1 MISLPPYPSNP
12 ATTQWNGL
20 TLREIEMRRT
30 LVQARMEIQKF
41 KLDAQVEGM
50 RQRGPVFGSPDSLFS
65 RITSAFTLAEY
76 GYVAFKAM
84 RLIAPFFRR
93 KR

>member
-1 MISLPPYPSNP
+1 MISLPPYPNNSS
-12 ATTQWNGL
+12 AAQWSGL

-41 KLDAQVEGM
+41 KLEAQVEGM
-50 RQRGPVFGSPDSLFS
+50 RRRGPIFGGPDSLFS
-65 RITSAFTLAEY
+65 RLSGAFTFAEY
-76 GYVAFKAM
+76 GFVAIKA
-84 RLIAPFFRR
+84 LKLASSLFRR